1 MEKYIDY
8 FLNYL
13 QTEKDAAK
21 STIHRYS
28 ADLERLFEYLQV
40 TDINEITQN
49 NLRDYLNH
57 IRQKYNYTPSSIT
70 NKINIIHH
78 FFRFLHDSGYINLNP
93 SILIKVP
100 RKKLKIPKVF
110 NDIELE
116 KFLTATEHNTYTKFK
131 KYALR
136 DKLIFTMFAYT
147 GLRRTE
153 LINLNWNDI
162 NLGNRYLIVKKS

>member
-78 FFRFLHDSGYINLNP
+78 FF
-93 SILIKVP
+93 
-100 RKKLKIPKVF
+100 
-110 NDIELE
+110 
-116 KFLTATEHNTYTKFK
+116 
-131 KYALR
+131 
-136 DKLIFTMFAYT
+136 
-147 GLRRTE
+147 
-153 LINLNWNDI
+153 
-162 NLGNRYLIVKKS
+162 